1 MWTKAVGGLRG
12 GFYADFYW
20 TADDVTLFAMSGGN
34 FSALRMLLER
44 SRQDE
49 QRVAAAPATADV
61 VSNVQRHV
69 SRVPERKERR
79 DDWPAWADAQLV
91 AGWQELG
98 VAQPWEHQAAA
109 ANQAF
114 AGQTTLLATATG
126 SGKSLGYWL
135 PALTAARLPRGKGY
149 GTSLYLAPT
158 KALAGDQLQAARTI
172 LNAANITDVA
182 ITTVD
187 GDTDFEQRR
196 WAQSQAQ
203 IVLTNPDMLHHA
215 LLPAHPRWRRLLKNL
230 RFVIVDEAHAYR
242 GVFGAHVAAV
252 LRRLLR
258 LASHYGSAPTTILAS
273 ATTADPQLSAARL
286 IGGSP
291 KEVKIIADDAS
302 PRGEQTLLLW
312 EPAPLPADEPDAH
325 WVARTATNEAAHV
338 LADLVAQG
346 VRTLVFA
353 RSRSGAENIA
363 EIARSLVL
371 DRTGSTELAQRIA
384 TYRGGYLPEERR
396 QLEKDLRDGVIL
408 GMASTNAL
416 ELGVDISGLDAVLI
430 AGWPGTRVSIR
441 QQSGRAGRA
450 GAPGVAV
457 FISRDD
463 PLDSFLVHHPRALL
477 DAPLEAT
484 TFDPTNPYVLAPH
497 LCAAAAELPLT
508 ADDLA
513 RFTAPGS
520 SVTGVERVVELLVQ
534 QGALRRRSTGWYWTR
549 RERASDLTSL
559 RGASGTVT
567 IVAADSGEVIGTID
581 AAAADAQVHT
591 GAVYIHQGETY
602 LVDEY
607 RPSDAVALGRTT
619 HVPYWTLSLSQ
630 TDIHVLVEERHQ
642 DWGPVTWHLGTVEV
656 TNQVTEF
663 QQRRRQDGL
672 LLDTKPLDLPERTL
686 TTTACWWTVP
696 QRVLDAAG
704 IAPDEVAGA
713 LHAAEHASIGML
725 PLLATCDRWDI
736 GGVASAQHRDT
747 QSATVFVH
755 DGLPGGSGFANRG
768 FELATDWIR
777 ATFEA
782 ISTCPCNLGCPSC
795 IQSPKCGSNNS
806 PLNKD
811 AALRLLE
818 ELLRHAPVSA
828 ITNVAAANPA
838 PSDPPDQPAPPR

>member
-1 MWTKAVGGLRG
+1 
-12 GFYADFYW
+12 
-20 TADDVTLFAMSGGN
+20 
-34 FSALRMLLER
+34 
-44 SRQDE
+44 
-49 QRVAAAPATADV
+49 
-61 VSNVQRHV
+61 
-69 SRVPERKERR
+69 
-79 DDWPAWADAQLV
+79 
-91 AGWQELG
+91 
-98 VAQPWEHQAAA
+98 
-109 ANQAF
+109 
-114 AGQTTLLATATG
+114 
-126 SGKSLGYWL
+126 
-135 PALTAARLPRGKGY
+135 
-149 GTSLYLAPT
+149 
-158 KALAGDQLQAARTI
+158 
-172 LNAANITDVA
+172 
-182 ITTVD
+182 
-187 GDTDFEQRR
+187 
-196 WAQSQAQ
+196 
-203 IVLTNPDMLHHA
+203 
-215 LLPAHPRWRRLLKNL
+215 
-230 RFVIVDEAHAYR
+230 
-242 GVFGAHVAAV
+242 
-252 LRRLLR
+252 
-258 LASHYGSAPTTILAS
+258 
-273 ATTADPQLSAARL
+273 
-286 IGGSP
+286 
-291 KEVKIIADDAS
+291 
-302 PRGEQTLLLW
+302 
-312 EPAPLPADEPDAH
+312 
-325 WVARTATNEAAHV
+325 
-338 LADLVAQG
+338 
-346 VRTLVFA
+346 
-353 RSRSGAENIA
+353 
-363 EIARSLVL
+363 
-371 DRTGSTELAQRIA
+371 
-384 TYRGGYLPEERR
+384 
-396 QLEKDLRDGVIL
+396 
-408 GMASTNAL
+408 MASTNAL

-463 PLDSFLVHHPRALL
+463 PLDSFLVHHPQALL

-520 SVTGVERVVELLVQ
+520 SVTDVERVVELLVQ
-534 QGALRRRSTGWYWTR
+534 QGALRRRNTGWYWTR

-607 RPSDAVALGRTT
+607 RPGDAVALVRTT

-725 PLLATCDRWDI
+725 PLLATCARWDI

-747 QSATVFVH
+747 QSAMVFVH

-795 IQSPKCGSNNS
+795 IQSQLGR
-806 PLNKD
+806 
-811 AALRLLE
+811 A
-818 ELLRHAPVSA
+818 HG
-828 ITNVAAANPA
+828 
-838 PSDPPDQPAPPR
+838 